1 LGFHRIEL
9 EKAASEQKHAMKLMQ
24 LEADCEQRFELEK
37 EDRQRQHEIMLQKM
51 QMELQLADVM
61 IRLANIADQSS
72 KKR

>member
-1 LGFHRIEL
+1 
-9 EKAASEQKHAMKLMQ
+9 MKLMQ

-51 QMELQLADVM
+51 QMELQLADVK